1 MSTARASG
9 RPRTDA
15 APPPEAGDEPV
26 RRRRDALLIAILVIG
41 VIGLLDASY
50 LTYEHYNGLKG
61 LLCVGGHH
69 GHSSCQTV
77 QSSVYSKLDG
87 VSVAVLGLIG
97 YVVLLGSLA
106 IRNDIGRAIG
116 FMVALIGFGFSAYLT
131 YRELFSIHAICEWC
145 VGSAVCLTL
154 LMILTGVRFL
164 RGDPLPASPS

>member
-1 MSTARASG
+1 MSTTRTSG
-9 RPRTDA
+9 RA
-15 APPPEAGDEPV
+15 GAQAPPEVAPAGAPA
-26 RRRRDALLIAILVIG
+26 RQRRDVLLIAIAVVG
-41 VIGLLDASY
+41 VIGMLDAAY

-77 QSSVYSKLDG
+77 QSSIYSTLDG

-97 YVVLLGSLA
+97 YFVLLCSLFV
-106 IRNDIGRAIG
+106 RGDLGKAIG

-145 VGSAVCLTL
+145 VGSAVCLTVL
-154 LMILTGVRFL
+154 TILTGIRFL
-164 RGDPLPASPS
+164 RGDPLPASP